1 MTYNVIVCLPTTQK
15 DVERQMT
22 EGKLRGHARVTFRA
36 HIALVRT
43 ELDQGHT
50 AKAIFDRHNTKLG
63 SMSYRQFLRHIGR
76 EITGTSSAP
85 PTPQAASVPVPTP
98 PAKPIPAT
106 ENPSHT
112 RHEPAARPT
121 FVHDGRTKEGEAEKL
136 FGPGYLPGSRK

>member
-1 MTYNVIVCLPTTQK
+1 MTQK
-15 DVERQMT
+15 DVERQMK
-22 EGKLRGHARVTFRA
+22 ESKLRGHARVTFRA

-43 ELDQGHT
+43 ELDQGYT
-50 AKAIFDRHNTKLG
+50 AKAIFDRHNAKLG

-85 PTPQAASVPVPTP
+85 LVPQAAPVPISPP

-106 ENPSHT
+106 RNPPHAG
-112 RHEPAARPT
+112 HEPAARPT

-136 FGPGYLPGSRK
+136 FGPGFLPGSRK